1 MPTCWTAQSVIRLY
15 PDMRTIPAMQ
25 KSLFVGSLLLLG
37 LFLAQTDAAQRGAL
51 QPGPKQLIA
60 HRGASGY
67 APEHTV
73 ASYDLAITQKAD
85 FVEPDLAI
93 SKDGVLICLHDD
105 TLERTTNIKDVFPDR
120 YSREAVGRNGAKQW
134 IANDFTVAEIKQLDA
149 GIWRDPKF
157 KGQRVPTW
165 EEMAALVRGKAGL
178 YPELKSPPLYT
189 KRGLDMVKIFVASV
203 KKMGLERPD
212 SLKATPVI
220 IQSFDEPSV
229 RRVAIELPTIPRVFL
244 TEKDEDVTDPRLR
257 ELAAF
262 ATGIAPEKHVIARH
276 PDMVGRAHAL
286 GLTVTSWTFRAD
298 EKTEYPSVRDEMSQY
313 LYTWGIDAL
322 FTNNPDQF
330 PRLRLNVQ

>member
-1 MPTCWTAQSVIRLY
+1 
-15 PDMRTIPAMQ
+15 MQ
-25 KSLFVGSLLLLG
+25 KSFLVGSLLLLG
-37 LFLAQTDAAQRGAL
+37 IFLAQLDGAQRGPL
-51 QPGPKQLIA
+51 QPAPKQLIA

-73 ASYDLAITQKAD
+73 ASYELAIAQKAD

-120 YSREAVGRNGAKQW
+120 YSRESTGRNGARQW

-149 GIWRDPKF
+149 GSWRDPKF

-165 EEMAALVRGKAGL
+165 EEMVTLVRGKAGV

-212 SLKATPVI
+212 SLKSTPVI

-229 RRVAIELPTIPRVFL
+229 RRVATELPTIPRVFL
-244 TEKDEDVTDPRLR
+244 TEKDDDVTDARLR
-257 ELAAF
+257 QLATF
-262 ATGIAPEKHVIARH
+262 ATGIAPEKRIIARH

-330 PRLRLNVQ
+330 PRRP